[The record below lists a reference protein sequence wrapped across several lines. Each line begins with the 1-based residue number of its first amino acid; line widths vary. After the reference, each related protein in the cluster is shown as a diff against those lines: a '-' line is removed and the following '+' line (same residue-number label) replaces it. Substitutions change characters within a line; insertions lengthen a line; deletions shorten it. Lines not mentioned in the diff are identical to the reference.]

1 MRRISIGS
9 WAYTI
14 GPYEKDP
21 VDFFTVCEKL
31 KELGF
36 DGVEVGGF
44 PPHPNPDDLPGQSQ
58 RQEIASRVR
67 EMGLE
72 FSGLAANL
80 WGEHLIDTDD
90 PSAYIAE
97 FRKNCEF
104 CCDMGIET
112 IRVDTVQPP
121 TIFESVD
128 RQTAFQRVV
137 DTWKECCIIATDH
150 GLQMTWEFEPGFA
163 FNKPT
168 DVVQILET
176 IPDPNFG
183 VLYDTCHGQMVSVVG
198 ARHPGEKEIL
208 PGGQLE
214 LIEML
219 SGRINHIHLIDSD
232 NTCHKAADGS
242 DETSSHPPFGLG
254 LLDFDT
260 IVPALAKEAVPHD
273 WWTID
278 LCFWPDAWQATASC
292 KSSIDDL
299 NSSYGIREETR

>member
-168 DVVQILET
+168 DVVQILEA

-254 LLDFDT
+254 VLDFDT

-292 KSSIDDL
+292 KSSIDVL
-299 NSSYGIREETR
+299 NSSYGIWEETR